1 VGKDSKEYLSF
12 EEALEELQ
20 VDEEELKKMVSDEE
34 IRAFRDG
41 GKLKFKVDEVLRV
54 KEKREEQP
62 TIILPTEEATALP
75 DEKDSAESPTV
86 VEIETPEE
94 MPTAIDETPS
104 ETLATEEAPAGE
116 ELVPTMQ
123 MGALGADD
131 IGLKE
136 EEEEIISP
144 LDETAGIGLAD
155 EPATVTEEVDAE
167 PATAIGDED
176 FGIGIAD
183 EEEVPVGAPA
193 EDMEFEE
200 EELPMAAAV
209 PVEPYVPVH
218 PAYVA
223 LLIVGILVLIFAG
236 IILIDIVRMPDEI
249 PPYLRGISDFILDKF
264 SVK

>member
-1 VGKDSKEYLSF
+1 VAKDSKEYLSF

-62 TIILPTEEATALP
+62 TIILPTDEPTGLP
-75 DEKDSAESPTV
+75 DEDESAESPTV
-86 VEIETPEE
+86 VEIETPQE
-94 MPTAIDETPS
+94 MPTVAEAGT
-104 ETLATEEAPAGE
+104 ETLLTEDTAPGEA
-116 ELVPTMQ
+116 LIPTMQ
-123 MGALGADD
+123 MDALEGD

-144 LDETAGIGLAD
+144 LDETAGIGIAD

-176 FGIGIAD
+176 FGIAIAD

-193 EDMEFEE
+193 EDEVEFEE
-200 EELPMAAAV
+200 EDYPLAGAV
-209 PVEPYVPVH
+209 VAGEPFVPVH

>member
-1 VGKDSKEYLSF
+1 VAKNSKEYLSF

-34 IRAFRDG
+34 IRAFRDS

-54 KEKREEQP
+54 KERREEQP
-62 TIILPTEEATALP
+62 TIILPTEEPSGLP
-75 DEKDSAESPTV
+75 DEGEQAESPTV
-86 VEIETPEE
+86 VEIETPQE
-94 MPTAIDETPS
+94 MPTAV
-104 ETLATEEAPAGE
+104 EEATDTLLTSDTGLGD

-123 MGALGADD
+123 MDALDGD

-144 LDETAGIGLAD
+144 LDETAGIGIAD

-176 FGIGIAD
+176 FGIAIAAED
-183 EEEVPVGAPA
+183 EVPVGAPA
-193 EDMEFEE
+193 EDEVEFEE
-200 EELPMAAAV
+200 EDYPLAGAVAA
-209 PVEPYVPVH
+209 EPYVPVH